1 MTGLLLI
8 FVFGVWFMVA
18 KWIASKI
25 VADINSPKAKKV
37 AKPLIL
43 VLLMLAPLADEVMG
57 GVQFYAL
64 CSKEAVLKVDED
76 KAKDKT
82 VTVNLSDGK
91 NISSAPLVIRE
102 QTWSYIDIKNSEEV
116 ISYKTLHAGGGW
128 LIKNLGIS
136 ETNAPLIFS
145 GVCGPAEQKTIFS
158 RLNIKVLY
166 K

>member
-64 CSKEAVLKVDED
+64 CSKEAVLKVDEE
-76 KAKDKT
+76 KARNKIVISQGASNEYLT
-82 VTVNLSDGK
+82 GYMLPIGK
-91 NISSAPLVIRE
+91 
-102 QTWSYIDIKNSEEV
+102 QYWSYKDIDTGEILVSWNEFRAK
-116 ISYKTLHAGGGW
+116 GG
-128 LIKNLGIS
+128 IFIRTLGIS
-136 ETNAPLIFS
+136 ETDSPILFS
-145 GVCGPAEQKTIFS
+145 GVCYPEGSGSPVFKK
-158 RLNIKVLY
+158 LNISK
-166 K
+166 

>member
-8 FVFGVWFMVA
+8 FVFGIWFMIS
-18 KWIASKI
+18 KWIASKVVRNI
-25 VADINSPKAKKV
+25 KSQKMKRLAM
-37 AKPLIL
+37 PLIL
-43 VLLMLAPLADEVMG
+43 VFLMLAPLADEVIG

-82 VTVNLSDGK
+82 VKVELSVGK
-91 NISSAPLVIRE
+91 NKSSAPVVIRE

-116 ISYKTLHAGGGW
+116 LSYKTLHAAGGW
-128 LIKNLGIS
+128 LIKTLGIS
-136 ETNAPLIFS
+136 ETNAPLIFG
-145 GVCGPAEQKTIFS
+145 GVCGPAEQKTIFN
-158 RLNIKVLY
+158 RLNMTVLY